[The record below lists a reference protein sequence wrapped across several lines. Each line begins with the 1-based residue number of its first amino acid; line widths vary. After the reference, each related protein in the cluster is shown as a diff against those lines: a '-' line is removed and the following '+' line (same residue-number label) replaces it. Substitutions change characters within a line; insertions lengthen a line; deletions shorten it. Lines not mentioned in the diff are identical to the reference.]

1 MFPNNGPVAALSA
14 VRSYVAQVGLNAFPE
29 EYRPQFQ
36 DLLTMQLFEA
46 LTAGVE
52 RLYAAVRQLAD
63 LPNRMDALM
72 VLGEAS
78 QASALASLEGKA
90 ERRWAIQAWAL
101 AEVTDPGVDN
111 PAAPAPDIEE
121 AFSFIASAPP
131 VLLPV
136 PDPA

>member
-29 EYRPQFQ
+29 EYRSQFQ
-36 DLLTMQLFEA
+36 ELLTMQLFEA
-46 LTAGVE
+46 LTGGVE

-63 LPNRMDALM
+63 LPDRMGALM
-72 VLGEAS
+72 VLGEAA

-90 ERRWAIQAWAL
+90 ERRWAIQAWVL
-101 AEVTDPGVDN
+101 AEITDPGVEN

-121 AFSFIASAPP
+121 AFGFIAPAPAEP
-131 VLLPV
+131 A
-136 PDPA
+136 PDPE